1 MIVRITAEK
10 FCETDE
16 QAAAFEAAVA
26 AAAPGTDRRMVRTD
40 DVLMGTAKIAQDN
53 AMLAS
58 ARITVRQEVI
68 ETVSKQ
74 AEDAAVAK
82 IAAAVADDPALDQKA
97 KDTVAAIISAS
108 TTKAEPKEG

>member
-26 AAAPGTDRRMVRTD
+26 AAAPGTDHRMVRTD

-74 AEDAAVAK
+74 AEDALVAK
-82 IAAAVADDPALDQKA
+82 ITAAVMDDPALDQKA
-97 KDTVAAIISAS
+97 KDALAAIVAANTA
-108 TTKAEPKEG
+108 KVEP